1 MTIFTRRPLVRAV
14 SALAATMALA
24 LVGTA
29 AATTANASPTNHAAQ
44 HQLGKLHREIN
55 QLRRVTAPYHNIA
68 VAQTAGWS
76 ALFADVNGL
85 TCITD
90 LSEHP
95 MGGMGYHYIN
105 PSYVGS
111 TAPDQPAA
119 LVYRPTFDGTLRLAA
134 VEYIVVGPKSDR
146 PSVFGHKFTWNPPNN
161 RYMAAGFWSLHIWLW
176 DYNPSGMF
184 FMWNPRVS
192 CPN

>member
-1 MTIFTRRPLVRAV
+1 MTIFTRRPLARAV
-14 SALAATMALA
+14 SALAAAMALA
-24 LVGTA
+24 LAGTA
-29 AATTANASPTNHAAQ
+29 ATTTASASATNQASH
-44 HQLGKLHREIN
+44 HHGTTLRSEIN
-55 QLRRVTAPYHNIA
+55 QLRRATAPYHNIA

-90 LSEHP
+90 LSKHA

-105 PSYVGS
+105 ANYIGS
-111 TAPDQPAA
+111 SVPDQPAA
-119 LVYRPTFDGTLRLAA
+119 LVYRPTADGTLRLAA

-146 PSVFGHKFTWNPPNN
+146 PSVFGHKFNWNPPNN
-161 RYMAAGFWSLHIWLW
+161 RYMAAGFWSLHIWVW
-176 DYNPSGMF
+176 DHNPSGLF

-192 CPN
+192 CPD